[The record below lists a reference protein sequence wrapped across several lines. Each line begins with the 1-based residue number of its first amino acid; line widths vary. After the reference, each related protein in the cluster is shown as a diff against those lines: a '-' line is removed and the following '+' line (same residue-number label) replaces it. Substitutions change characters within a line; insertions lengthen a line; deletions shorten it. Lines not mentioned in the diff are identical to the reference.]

1 MSERELLQ
9 LTLSTLMDWAREEA
23 ELNDEGEEGIDVRY
37 SETVETYL
45 EELKQTLNGEYQWL

>member
-23 ELNDEGEEGIDVRY
+23 ELNDEGEEGIEGRY
-37 SETVETYL
+37 SEMVETYL
-45 EELKQTLNGEYQWL
+45 EELKQTLNGE

>member
-9 LTLSTLMDWAREEA
+9 LTFQTLLSWAREEA

-37 SETVETYL
+37 SEIVETYL
-45 EELKQTLNGEYQWL
+45 EELTKTLNGE

>member
-9 LTLSTLMDWAREEA
+9 ITFQTLLGWAAEEA
-23 ELNDEGEEGIDVRY
+23 ALNDEGQEGIDVRY

-45 EELKQTLNGEYQWL
+45 EELKQTLNGE